1 MQLVRDPSGAVFRVC
16 NDPPQATAQHV
27 SDEPLGAGR
36 AHKGGSRATRIFWN
50 PIKFSLF
57 SFECNTSGVTSAYFV
72 YGFVSVY
79 GNYRGDNSGRY
90 KERVLQGGTASA
102 RDQLGG
108 PCSSNVFITEARGR
122 GGGREPPGTHSECRT
137 GATRSPSESR
147 PRADPGPAGGRV
159 SPDPG
164 LSTPGTST
172 PGTS

>member
-1 MQLVRDPSGAVFRVC
+1 MEPHSSAPGAVFRVC

-122 GGGREPPGTHSECRT
+122 GGVGN
-137 GATRSPSESR
+137 
-147 PRADPGPAGGRV
+147 PRGLIVNVVPGPRGARV

-164 LSTPGTST
+164 PTPGR
-172 PGTS
+172 PAAG